1 MFRLR
6 PRAEADLE
14 RIADYIGADAPMAS
28 IRWFEN
34 MLATCRRLGEM
45 PSMGVERSDIRR
57 GLRTFPVGNY
67 LIIYRQIDGGVE
79 IVRVFHGARKW
90 EELL

>member
-1 MFRLR
+1 
-6 PRAEADLE
+6 
-14 RIADYIGADAPMAS
+14 
-28 IRWFEN
+28 
-34 MLATCRRLGEM
+34 M

-57 GLRTFPVGNY
+57 SLRTFPVGNY
-67 LIIYRQIDGGVE
+67 LIIYRQSDGGVE